1 MNLTSAPWGGFE
13 KYAGA
18 PTSYL
23 PRSALAFTRVALGS
37 WCLIFSAIAALAMI
51 TPVGTVD
58 GSPRVLVACVGISA
72 VIVGLLW
79 LLGTWP
85 KNRISLCF
93 VLYADAAVA
102 VVFLNMN
109 EPIVLFPGV
118 ALLTVIGSYVPAFHG
133 IKVFIAHQCF
143 SFALTGL
150 LFAQVLT
157 APYTSLSIAVIYL
170 LAAMLLQV
178 TVPVLTQGLFV
189 MLCREATQ
197 AHFDPLTGLRNR
209 RGLLAELDR
218 SYKDVPFSHGAEFVV
233 LVLDLDKFKE
243 LNDRYGHHQGDRV
256 LETIA
261 KQIITTFGK
270 HSISCRSGGEEFI
283 LVSRNRQFATVQT
296 VRGLSSSV
304 LAEVGVSVSVGVA
317 THKCTPECAHE
328 TDFGPVFTQ
337 LLHDADAAMYKAK
350 AMGGNT
356 VVVHPPPSNG

>member
-1 MNLTSAPWGGFE
+1 MNFISAPWSGFE

-18 PTSYL
+18 PTRYL
-23 PRSALAFTRVALGS
+23 PSSALAFTRVALGS
-37 WCLIFSAIAALAMI
+37 WCLIFSAIAALALI
-51 TPVGTVD
+51 TPVGTAD
-58 GSPRVLVACVGISA
+58 GVPRVLVACACISA
-72 VIVGLLW
+72 VMVGLSW

-143 SFALTGL
+143 SFSLTGL
-150 LFAQVLT
+150 LFAQILA
-157 APYTSLSIAVIYL
+157 APYTSLAVAFIYL
-170 LAAMLLQV
+170 LAALLLQV

-189 MLCREATQ
+189 MLCHEATR

-218 SYKDVPFSHGAEFVV
+218 CYNEVRFSDGAEFVV

-243 LNDRYGHHQGDRV
+243 VNDRYGHHHGDHV
-256 LETIA
+256 LEAVGHKIDTS
-261 KQIITTFGK
+261 FGEN
-270 HSISCRSGGEEFI
+270 SISCRSGGEEFV
-283 LVSRNRQFATVQT
+283 LVSRNRQFTTVQT

-317 THKCTPECAHE
+317 THTCTPECAHG

-337 LLHDADAAMYKAK
+337 LFRDADAAMYKAK
-350 AMGGNT
+350 ALGGNT
-356 VVVHPPPSNG
+356 VVVHPHPSDG